1 LGNDG
6 GIWIHNFSGSCGRA
20 SNSVAEHSAI

>member
-6 GIWIHNFSGSCGRA
+6 GIWIHSFSGSCGRA
-20 SNSVAEHSAI
+20 SNLVAEHLAI